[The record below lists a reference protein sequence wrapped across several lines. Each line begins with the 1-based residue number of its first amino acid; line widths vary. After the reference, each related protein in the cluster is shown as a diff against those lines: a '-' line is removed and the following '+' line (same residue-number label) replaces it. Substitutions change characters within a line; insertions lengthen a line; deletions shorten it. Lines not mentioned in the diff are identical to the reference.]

1 MANDSYSF
9 LVLKALGA
17 HTQKGANL
25 SWPLISKWFE
35 LVGPSIFPDILSD
48 NLLWSLN
55 EPMPGT

>member
-9 LVLKALGA
+9 LVPKALGA

-48 NLLWSLN
+48 NLLWSL
-55 EPMPGT
+55 